1 MTAPLR
7 AWWSQPDQFDWIT
20 SFLLQ
25 RGMLRPA
32 RMIMSVVA
40 GSSALVPLTVLPSQ
54 SHPTAVQVVTAVFGA
69 AVTVGMTAMW
79 LTRWPTRRQSQA
91 GAVIGALCIG
101 GWSLI
106 QPTAAL
112 AALAC
117 TAMAVTGGYMA
128 FFHSLRL
135 LLVNALVATVLAA
148 TVVLRLAIEVNV
160 ATAVSALWVINFVNL
175 SIPLAIWGI
184 SQAMGLYAQRSEED
198 ALTGLLNRRAFT
210 AAVAVRLANPPQA
223 HTHLAVVMID
233 LDNFKRI
240 NDTHGHPA
248 GDRAL
253 RSVAELLRAHTPAD
267 AVICRAGGE
276 EFLVAVTA
284 ADADV
289 WPLTARF
296 CDAFAGLSPKITAS
310 IGSAS
315 TALHLLTGPDV
326 ARLIDELVVSADR
339 AMYAAKRNGG
349 NQACHSARA

>member
-175 SIPLAIWGI
+175 SIPWRFGAF
-184 SQAMGLYAQRSEED
+184 
-198 ALTGLLNRRAFT
+198 RRRWAC
-210 AAVAVRLANPPQA
+210 
-223 HTHLAVVMID
+223 THSAPRRTLS
-233 LDNFKRI
+233 
-240 NDTHGHPA
+240 
-248 GDRAL
+248 RA
-253 RSVAELLRAHTPAD
+253 
-267 AVICRAGGE
+267 C
-276 EFLVAVTA
+276 
-284 ADADV
+284 
-289 WPLTARF
+289 
-296 CDAFAGLSPKITAS
+296 
-310 IGSAS
+310 S
-315 TALHLLTGPDV
+315 TAGPS
-326 ARLIDELVVSADR
+326 RRRSPFGWRIHPR
-339 AMYAAKRNGG
+339 RT
-349 NQACHSARA
+349 RTWRW